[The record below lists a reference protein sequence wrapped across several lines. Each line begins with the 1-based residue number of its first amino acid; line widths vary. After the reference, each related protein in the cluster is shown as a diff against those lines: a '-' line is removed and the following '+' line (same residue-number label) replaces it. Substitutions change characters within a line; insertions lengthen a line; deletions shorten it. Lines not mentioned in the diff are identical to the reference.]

1 MESSLIGLTS
11 NTATATASEV
21 GDPADPQ
28 QFNSPL
34 LVPSSGI
41 GICSFG
47 VNIAT
52 DYSTIANFTVDADLA
67 DASTRAIMGHTTTAG
82 SWNPQVNGYS
92 YAAPGFVGAA
102 WH

>member
-1 MESSLIGLTS
+1 MESSLIDSVVSPVGTGVLHGLTS

-34 LVPSSGI
+34 SVPSSGI

-47 VNIAT
+47 VNMAT
-52 DYSTIANFTVDADLA
+52 DYSTIANFTVDAALA
-67 DASTRAIMGHTTTAG
+67 DSSTHTTTPG
-82 SWNPQVNGYS
+82 S
-92 YAAPGFVGAA
+92 
-102 WH
+102 